1 MKRIKYIALLCL
13 VCVLT
18 ACGTTYQE
26 ATSDTSTASDD
37 LCNGYF
43 TIVTEWS
50 DVGSIYY
57 IVYANDTKV
66 KYLISSSGYRF
77 GISPLY
83 NSDGSLQV
91 YEEENEKVEEEENE
105 KVEEELWNEKENS

>member
-1 MKRIKYIALLCL
+1 MDSENIMKRMKYIVLLLCL

-26 ATSDTSTASDD
+26 ATGESYTASDD

-50 DVGSIYY
+50 DASSTYY

-66 KYLISSSGYRF
+66 KYLISSSGYKF

-91 YEEENEKVEEEENE
+91 YGEENEEEENE
-105 KVEEELWNEKENS
+105 DKYDVEEK

>member
-1 MKRIKYIALLCL
+1 MKRIKYIALLLCL

-26 ATSDTSTASDD
+26 ATGETSTASND

-43 TIVTEWS
+43 TIVTEWANVS
-50 DVGSIYY
+50 SAYY

-66 KYLISSSGYRF
+66 KYLIASSGYKF
-77 GISPLY
+77 GITPLY

-91 YEEENEKVEEEENE
+91 YEEENEDKDDE
-105 KVEEELWNEKENS
+105 EEELWNVKENS